1 MSDQYTTEF
10 FYRIQLFRGLAIT
23 PDVQLIINPPFN
35 SDEDVI
41 AVFGVRARLAF

>member
-1 MSDQYTTEF
+1 V
-10 FYRIQLFRGLAIT
+10 AIT

-35 SDEDVI
+35 TAKDVI